1 MQSFDTTIQ
10 LAAIRRDELLH
21 AAARGRTARILRRR
35 RHAGNHTA
43 RTEGA
48 SR

>member
-1 MQSFDTTIQ
+1 MQSFDTMTQ
-10 LAAIRRDELLH
+10 LAAIRRDELLDV
-21 AAARGRTARILRRR
+21 AARGRVARIARMTRRR
-35 RHAGNHTA
+35 RARN

>member
-1 MQSFDTTIQ
+1 MQSFDSTIQ
-10 LAAIRRDELLH
+10 LAAIRRHELLQ
-21 AAARGRTARILRRR
+21 AAGRGRAARLARLTRRGRNAR
-35 RHAGNHTA
+35 